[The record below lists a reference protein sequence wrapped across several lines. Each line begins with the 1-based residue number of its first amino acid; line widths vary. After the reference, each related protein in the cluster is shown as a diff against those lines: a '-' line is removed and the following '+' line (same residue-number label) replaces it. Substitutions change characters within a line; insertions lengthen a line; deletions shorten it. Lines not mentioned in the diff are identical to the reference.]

1 MIFLLAAA
9 AVCAS
14 GTALL
19 RALRLETARPA
30 VDVPLSWLVGSA
42 WIGLASFTARGLL
55 GIPSGR
61 ATALAAL
68 VLPFVAWAAARRF
81 RTGRAGEEAE
91 GRAREEGVPARW
103 MPRPRWLFA
112 PMAAWTVAV
121 ALAVVLHGLNTPA
134 HTDDAYR
141 VRAFAPILAATGA
154 WDGAAR
160 EVIAVAG
167 PIPTYVPALAWTLGA
182 EVDPVHVSASIV
194 LTFLALLA
202 LLVTLAATRGVPEAG
217 WGAAFAITSMPF
229 LAYHAASTY
238 SDAWLAT
245 FLAAA
250 FAFLVAYGRG
260 GAPADASR
268 AMLLLLGAAMVKR
281 EGELVALPVVVVML
295 AQAIWVERPR
305 RGTSAR
311 LALLLGAYLLAVA
324 SRVAAVGVG
333 GSFPFLKAAVER
345 TVEAAPAPAT
355 VVAEGPGAGAIFLRA
370 LFTNGDLGL
379 LWWVLVA
386 TLLLLLPRV
395 RREGLGWS
403 LAALALVFAETLA
416 SAVWLYPEFTL
427 NHGTVHRSLLP
438 VSAAAAVW
446 LAWLLAAASRPVT
459 EAVPPAPP
467 GRRGAGARTRS
478 KGSPR
483 RRGA

>member
-9 AVCAS
+9 AVSAS

-42 WIGLASFTARGLL
+42 WVGLASFTVRGLL
-55 GIPSGR
+55 GIPPGR
-61 ATALAAL
+61 VTALAVLA
-68 VLPFVAWAAARRF
+68 LPFVAWAAVRRF
-81 RTGRAGEEAE
+81 RAGRGGEEAE
-91 GRAREEGVPARW
+91 GRTREERDPVRW
-103 MPRPRWLFA
+103 VPRPAWLFA
-112 PMAAWTVAV
+112 PMVAWTVAV
-121 ALAVVLHGLNTPA
+121 ALAVLLHGLNTPV

-141 VRAFAPILAATGA
+141 VRALAPILAATGA

-160 EVIAVAG
+160 DVIAIAG
-167 PIPTYVPALAWTLGA
+167 PIPTFVPALAWTLGA
-182 EVDPVHVSASIV
+182 GIDPVHVSASIV

-229 LAYHAASTY
+229 FAYHAASTY
-238 SDAWLAT
+238 SDAWLGM

-268 AMLLLLGAAMVKR
+268 AMVLLLGAAMVKR
-281 EGELVALPVVVVML
+281 EGELVALPVVAVLL
-295 AQAIWVERPR
+295 AQATWVERPR
-305 RGTSAR
+305 WGTPAR
-311 LALLLGAYLLAVA
+311 LAAIVGVYLLVVAGRVA
-324 SRVAAVGVG
+324 SVGVG
-333 GSFPFLKAAVER
+333 GSSTFLKAAVER
-345 TVEAAPAPAT
+345 TVEAAPAPAIG
-355 VVAEGPGAGAIFLRA
+355 VVEGPGAGAVFLRA
-370 LFTNGDLGL
+370 LFTNGDLGV

-386 TLLLLLPRV
+386 SILLLLPRV

-403 LAALALVFAETLA
+403 LAALALVFAEALG

-483 RRGA
+483 RRGG